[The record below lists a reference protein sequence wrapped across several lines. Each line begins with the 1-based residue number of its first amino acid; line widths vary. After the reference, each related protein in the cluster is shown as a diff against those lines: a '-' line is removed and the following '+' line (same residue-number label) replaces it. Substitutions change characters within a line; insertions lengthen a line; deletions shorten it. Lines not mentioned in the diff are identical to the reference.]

1 MKFADVSCLFR
12 DRPFFETAELV
23 AMFDEP
29 KAQVQARLSRWVA
42 HGRLLRLRR
51 GCYLLAPEYARRQP
65 SEYHISNYLLRPSY
79 VSLHS
84 ALDFHGLIPEAVH
97 LIEALTPK
105 HGGEW
110 KTPLGT
116 FRYHSIRQ
124 DRFFG
129 YRRYAARI
137 VPGSAAPSSAPD
149 AFLMALPE
157 KALLDVIYLGRS
169 AWSRARVAE
178 MRFQHLEEL
187 DKHRLMKFAHRFDS
201 PKVRRGAET
210 ILAVHP
216 ELGTAVEHREHV
228 A

>member
-1 MKFADVSCLFR
+1 MKFADLSRLFA
-12 DRPFFETAELV
+12 DRPFFETRELV

-29 KAQVQARLSRWVA
+29 KGQVQARLSRWVA
-42 HGRLLRLRR
+42 NGRLLRLRR
-51 GCYLLAPEYARRQP
+51 GRYVLAPEYARRQP
-65 SEYHISNYLLRPSY
+65 SEFHISNYLLRPSY

-84 ALDFHGLIPEAVH
+84 ALDFHGLIPEAVR
-97 LIEALTPK
+97 LIQALTPK

-110 KTPLGT
+110 NTPLGT
-116 FRYHSIRQ
+116 FRYHSIRM

-129 YRRYAARI
+129 YRRYPARI
-137 VPGSAAPSSAPD
+137 VPGSAAPATVND

-157 KALLDVIYLGRS
+157 KALLDVIYVGPS
-169 AWSRARVAE
+169 PWSRARVAE
-178 MRFQHLEEL
+178 MRFQDLEAL
-187 DKHRLMKFAHRFDS
+187 DKHRLMTFAHRFDS

-216 ELGTAVEHREHV
+216 EFGTAVEHREHV

>member
-1 MKFADVSCLFR
+1 MKFTDVTRLFG

-23 AMFDEP
+23 ALFDEP
-29 KAQVQARLSRWVA
+29 KGQVQARLSRWVA
-42 HGRLLRLRR
+42 NGRLLRLRR

-65 SEYHISNYLLRPSY
+65 SEYYVSNYLLRPSY

-84 ALDFHGLIPEAVH
+84 ALEFHGLIPEAVR

-110 KTPLGT
+110 RTPLGT
-116 FRYHSIRQ
+116 FRYRSIRQ

-129 YRRYAARI
+129 YRRYATRI
-137 VPGSAAPSSAPD
+137 VPGSLVPTRAPG

-157 KALLDVIYLGRS
+157 KALLDVVYLGRS
-169 AWSRARVAE
+169 AWGRSRVAG
-178 MRFQHLEEL
+178 MRFQNLEEL
-187 DKHRLMKFAHRFDS
+187 DKHRFMQFARCFDS

-216 ELGTAVEHREHV
+216 EFGIAMERGERS

>member
-1 MKFADVSCLFR
+1 MKFDQLARLFG

-23 AMFDEP
+23 ALFDEP
-29 KAQVQARLSRWVA
+29 KGQVQARLSRWVA
-42 HGRLLRLRR
+42 NGRLLRLRR

-65 SEYHISNYLLRPSY
+65 SEYHASNYLLRPSY

-84 ALDFHGLIPEAVH
+84 ALDFHGLIPDAVR

-110 KTPLGT
+110 RTALAT

-129 YRRYAARI
+129 YRRYATR
-137 VPGSAAPSSAPD
+137 VVSGSRAPTSASD

-157 KALLDVIYLGRS
+157 KALLDLMYLGRG
-169 AWSRARVAE
+169 AWTRSRVAE
-178 MRFQHLEEL
+178 MRFQNLEEL
-187 DKHRLMKFAHRFDS
+187 DRHRFLQFASRFDS

-210 ILAVHP
+210 VLAVHS
-216 ELGTAVEHREHV
+216 EFGTAVERREQS

>member
-1 MKFADVSCLFR
+1 MNFTEVTRHFE

-23 AMFDEP
+23 ALFAEP
-29 KAQVQARLSRWVA
+29 KQQVQARLSRWVA
-42 HGRLLRLRR
+42 SGRLLRLRR

-65 SEYHISNYLLRPSY
+65 SEYHVSNYLLRPSY

-84 ALDFHGLIPEAVH
+84 ALEFHGLIPEAVR

-110 KTPLGT
+110 RNTLGT
-116 FRYHSIRQ
+116 FRYRSTRQ

-129 YRRYAARI
+129 YRRYPTRVI
-137 VPGSAAPSSAPD
+137 PGSPTPAPAPD

-157 KALLDVIYLGRS
+157 KALLDVVYLGGGAWRRS
-169 AWSRARVAE
+169 RVAG
-178 MRFQHLEEL
+178 MRFQNLEEL
-187 DKHRLMKFAHRFDS
+187 DKDRFVQFARRFDS

-210 ILAVHP
+210 ILAVHS
-216 ELGTAVEHREHV
+216 EFGTAVERREQT